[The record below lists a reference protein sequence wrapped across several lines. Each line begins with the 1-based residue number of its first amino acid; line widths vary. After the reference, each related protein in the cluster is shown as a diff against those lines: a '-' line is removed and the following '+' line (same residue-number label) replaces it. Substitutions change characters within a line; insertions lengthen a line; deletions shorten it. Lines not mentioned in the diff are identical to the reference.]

1 MEEIS
6 NFLRTEGVVLTS
18 EDSLTILAHLNDIK
32 SQRDYAT
39 DRLDQVIS
47 DKVFYY
53 KHPIP

>member
-1 MEEIS
+1 M
-6 NFLRTEGVVLTS
+6 RTEGVVLTS

-47 DKVFYY
+47 EKVFYY